1 MIVGPAQ
8 KLLVAQQLA
17 ATGASYWRWYGGF
30 GLYAPGRPDL
40 RSHH

>member
-8 KLLVAQQLA
+8 KLLVTQQLA
-17 ATGASYWRWYGGF
+17 ATGASYWRWFGGF
-30 GLYAPGRPDL
+30 YSSGRHDL